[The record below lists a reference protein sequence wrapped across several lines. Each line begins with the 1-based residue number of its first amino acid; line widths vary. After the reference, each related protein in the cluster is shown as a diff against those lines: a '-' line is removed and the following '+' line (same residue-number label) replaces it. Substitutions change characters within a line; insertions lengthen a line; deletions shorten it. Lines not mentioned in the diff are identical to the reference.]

1 MNKYAAEQAFVPRR
15 SRLVFAAFVLIFLV
29 AVLYAFPQPWNRAM
43 EWVEAKVGFHLPYL
57 PEQDFRL
64 GLDLQGGV
72 HLVYDADMNG
82 ILESERNDALSGVR
96 DVVERRA
103 NAFGVGEPSVQTTTT
118 GGSYRILVDLPGVT
132 DVTAAIAE
140 IGETPVLTFRV
151 PKENFDDVEATE
163 EQAAEIAAAQ
173 ETERTAALAVLDRA
187 LEDEDFADLV
197 AEFSIDT
204 VTKDTAGDLGWISAT
219 DPEYGGLITQIED
232 DGLRRGVIDGLYEGT
247 SRIHIVDYNERRT
260 TKEPKV
266 SHILICYEGATRCEQ
281 TRTKE
286 EAKARAEEVL
296 DQVTR
301 SNFAEKA
308 KEFSDEPGAD
318 TSGGDLGY
326 MTKGLFVESFET
338 AVNSLADNRISGL
351 VETEFGYHIIFREE
365 SRSINEYHL
374 AHIEMPWTTLSDVA
388 DVNPWELTE
397 LSGKHLSRSSV
408 AFDPN
413 TGSPYIVL
421 DFNQEGADLFSQ
433 LTADNVGGVIGIFL
447 DGEPITT
454 PMVEQAIFGGQASI
468 TGNFSLEEAKLLAQ
482 RLNAGALPVP
492 IEVVSQKTIGP
503 TLGIDSLH
511 KSILA
516 GVVGFALIA
525 IFIISYYRLP
535 GLLAVIGLIFY
546 AAINLALYKL
556 FNVTITLS
564 GIAGFILSLGIAI
577 DANVL
582 VFERLKE
589 ELRDGRDM
597 NTAVDEAFRR
607 AWPSIRDGNLTT
619 LIATITLY
627 SMSTGFIRGFALTL
641 TIGVLTS
648 MFTALVVT
656 RVLVTMVARFKAVRK
671 PVLFLGLGQQT
682 DLKRKTS

>member
-15 SRLVFAAFVLIFLV
+15 SRLVFAAFVLLFLV

-43 EWVEAKVGFHLPYL
+43 EWVESKVGFHLPYL

-82 ILESERNDALSGVR
+82 IPDGERDDALAGVR

-103 NAFGVGEPSVQTTTT
+103 NAFGVGEPSVQTTTS
-118 GGSYRILVDLPGVT
+118 GGSYRIIVDLPGVT
-132 DVTAAIAE
+132 DVTSAIAE
-140 IGETPVLTFRV
+140 IGETPVLTFRI
-151 PKENFDDVEATE
+151 PKEDFGDVEATE
-163 EQAAEIAAAQ
+163 EQQALIDTAQ
-173 ETERTAALAVLDRA
+173 ETERANALDILDHA
-187 LEDEDFADLV
+187 LEDEDFADL
-197 AEFSIDT
+197 ASEFSIDT
-204 VTKDTAGDLGWISAT
+204 ATKDNGGDLGWITES

-260 TKEPKV
+260 TEEPKV
-266 SHILICYEGATRCEQ
+266 SHILICYEGATRCAQ

-286 EAKARAEEVL
+286 EAEARAQEVL
-296 DQVTR
+296 DQVTK
-301 SNFAEKA
+301 SNFADKA

-326 MTKGLFVESFET
+326 MTPGLFVPSFET
-338 AVNSLADNRISGL
+338 AVNSLDEDQISGL
-351 VETEFGYHIIFREE
+351 VETEFGYHIIYRQE
-365 SRSINEYHL
+365 SRSINEYRL
-374 AHIEMPWTTLSDVA
+374 AHIEMPWTTLSDIVE
-388 DVNPWELTE
+388 VNPWELTE

-413 TGSPYIVL
+413 TGAPYIVL
-421 DFNQEGADLFSQ
+421 DFNQEGAELFSQ
-433 LTADNVGGVIGIFL
+433 LTADNVGSVIGIFL
-447 DGEPITT
+447 DGEAITT
-454 PMVEQAIFGGQASI
+454 PVVEQAIFGGQASI
-468 TGNFSLEEAKLLAQ
+468 TGNFTLDEAKLLAQ

-492 IEVVSQKTIGP
+492 IEVVSQQTIGP

-516 GVVGFALIA
+516 GIVGFILIA
-525 IFIISYYRLP
+525 VFITGYYRLP
-535 GLLAVIGLIFY
+535 GLMAVIGLLFY
-546 AAINLALYKL
+546 AAINLALYKI

-589 ELRDGRDM
+589 ELREGRDM
-597 NTAVDEAFRR
+597 TTAIDEAFRR

-656 RVLVTMVARFKAVRK
+656 RVLVTLVARFKAVRK
-671 PVLFLGLGQQT
+671 PILFLGLGQSE
-682 DLKRKTS
+682 LKRKSS